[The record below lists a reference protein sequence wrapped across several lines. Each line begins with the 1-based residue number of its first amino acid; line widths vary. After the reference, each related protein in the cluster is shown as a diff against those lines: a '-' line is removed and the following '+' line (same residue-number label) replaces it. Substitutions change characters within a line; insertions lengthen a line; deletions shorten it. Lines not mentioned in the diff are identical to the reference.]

1 MEKSW
6 KISRSGDPTT
16 SLGVSFIP
24 ILVIL
29 FLGIYPSS
37 KQLSPTSRA
46 IISGCF
52 TIHNSCPLRTWW
64 PRYKQEFE
72 LLLWELGTLSLVI
85 RCSKS
90 PPDCSLNLQSG
101 GTCSITSK
109 ALQAHVVLLLRQ
121 PEATG
126 CLSPT
131 QVSFTYMK
139 IRYSV
144 SPRLKAHGFS
154 VHFHQIYPM
163 CSTIYAPSR
172 YVNYHS
178 FTYTC
183 VFATPFPLSG
193 TSYSVQSRTALAE
206 QNKKAMV
213 PGISGN
219 GFLHPWVLL
228 QNQSLSLAHPG
239 RQPEHETL
247 IKRRPL
253 DAQLWE
259 KILHVVAGQ
268 MPR

>member
-1 MEKSW
+1 M
-6 KISRSGDPTT
+6 
-16 SLGVSFIP
+16 
-24 ILVIL
+24 
-29 FLGIYPSS
+29 
-37 KQLSPTSRA
+37 
-46 IISGCF
+46 
-52 TIHNSCPLRTWW
+52 
-64 PRYKQEFE
+64 
-72 LLLWELGTLSLVI
+72 GTLSLVI

-109 ALQAHVVLLLRQ
+109 ALQAHEVLLLRQ

-163 CSTIYAPSR
+163 CSMIYAPSR
-172 YVNYHS
+172 YVSYHS

-183 VFATPFPLSG
+183 VFAAPFPLSG

-206 QNKKAMV
+206 QNTKAMV
-213 PGISGN
+213 PGIFGN
-219 GFLHPWVLL
+219 GF
-228 QNQSLSLAHPG
+228 
-239 RQPEHETL
+239 
-247 IKRRPL
+247 
-253 DAQLWE
+253 
-259 KILHVVAGQ
+259 
-268 MPR
+268 

>member
-1 MEKSW
+1 M
-6 KISRSGDPTT
+6 
-16 SLGVSFIP
+16 
-24 ILVIL
+24 
-29 FLGIYPSS
+29 
-37 KQLSPTSRA
+37 
-46 IISGCF
+46 
-52 TIHNSCPLRTWW
+52 
-64 PRYKQEFE
+64 
-72 LLLWELGTLSLVI
+72 GTLSLVI

-109 ALQAHVVLLLRQ
+109 ALQAHEVLLLRQ

-144 SPRLKAHGFS
+144 SPSLKAHGFS

-163 CSTIYAPSR
+163 CSMIYAPSR

-183 VFATPFPLSG
+183 VFAAPFPLSG
-193 TSYSVQSRTALAE
+193 TSYSVQSGTALAE

-213 PGISGN
+213 PGIFGN